1 MRAPYLG
8 NSFASD
14 ALVHLGVPSHA
25 TDHRRKQVS
34 EAVSG
39 GGITYDVMHW
49 VGDAV
54 GGWYNQVQETIHND
68 PFRRQY
74 QAV

>member
-1 MRAPYLG
+1 MREL
-8 NSFASD
+8 D
-14 ALVHLGVPSHA
+14 AA
-25 TDHRRKQVS
+25 EI

-39 GGITYDVMHW
+39 GGITYDFMHW
-49 VGDAV
+49 VGDTV

-74 QAV
+74 QAP